1 MFQEFRAQMMGIEPD
16 YNDAFYQNRIY
27 VRPPDSPVGFH
38 APIPTGEPIMSPGRT
53 MLPVPQTNSVAS
65 QECVGEH
72 ADDGQMAMNDV
83 GAEDELAR
91 GVGAE
96 RMERATLHYVQ
107 GRRWSPGVYR
117 SLRLL
122 GKPLQVVW
130 ERAFIA
136 LPTF

>member
-1 MFQEFRAQMMGIEPD
+1 MMGIEPD
-16 YNDAFYQNRIY
+16 CNDAFYQNRIY

-72 ADDGQMAMNDV
+72 AEDGQMAMNDV

-96 RMERATLHYVQ
+96 RMERAPLHYVQ
-107 GRRWSPGVYR
+107 GRRWSPGVYLVEAPRETSTGSVGESLYR
-117 SLRLL
+117 SSHFL
-122 GKPLQVVW
+122 
-130 ERAFIA
+130 IIISDY
-136 LPTF
+136 